1 MSLHVRFVAA
11 FIAWCICGSPG
22 GRGQDDP
29 PATGKPRPSLQS
41 ILYSSMIWYFKW
53 KFVKIRYKQS
63 LYTQQLVQ
71 GDPLATGK
79 PTTLEHVHCQLHN
92 LKSTN
97 QRKYHPDA
105 LFYNCSACVIV
116 KALATRHFVCSFEES
131 VQCDNKWKQCKHLFI
146 CIVYKKIK

>member
-11 FIAWCICGSPG
+11 FSAQRICGSPG
-22 GRGQDDP
+22 GAWLGWPSGYWQTVVK
-29 PATGKPRPSLQS
+29 PAKYLYISKILHIAGKYINKFNTSTLQGG
-41 ILYSSMIWYFKW
+41 
-53 KFVKIRYKQS
+53 
-63 LYTQQLVQ
+63 LVQ

-79 PTTLEHVHCQLHN
+79 PTTLEHVHCQPHLR
-92 LKSTN
+92 STN

-146 CIVYKKIK
+146 CIVYK